1 MDKYY
6 YKNKLMGI
14 RITNIQ
20 KGSIPQTKGKE
31 PVQLVTLK
39 HPQGT
44 YLQSHM
50 HRPRKRVTNKLQ
62 ECMIVRRGKVRIDLY
77 GTDKKK
83 FKYIFLKEGQI
94 YISMHGGVG
103 IHILEDTEIL
113 EVKNGPFKE
122 DKVII

>member
-20 KGSIPQTKGKE
+20 KGSIPQTEGKE

-62 ECMIVRRGKVRIDLY
+62 ECMIVRHGKVRIDLY

-83 FKYIFLKEGQI
+83 FKYN
-94 YISMHGGVG
+94 S
-103 IHILEDTEIL
+103 
-113 EVKNGPFKE
+113 
-122 DKVII
+122 